1 VTRVII
7 IDDHPIV
14 REGLVAALDGKNGI
28 EIAGAFGTAE
38 EAIAALSRVKP
49 EVAVLDLELPRMSGL
64 EAIARLR
71 ESAAVV
77 ILTAYESEE
86 DIERALDAGAKG
98 FLLKGAPLDDIER
111 AIAAAAR
118 GQSYVDARVAGKMI
132 SRRGSERLTS
142 REREVLQLIADG
154 RSNKE
159 IGTRLRISERT
170 AKFHVTSILA
180 KLGAD
185 NRAQAVAIAKER
197 RLI

>member
-28 EIAGAFGTAE
+28 EIVGAFGAAE

-49 EVAVLDLELPRMSGL
+49 EVAVLDLELPRMSGID
-64 EAIARLR
+64 AIARLR

-98 FLLKGAPLDDIER
+98 YLLKGAPLDDIER

-118 GQSYVDARVAGKMI
+118 GESYVDARVAGKMI
-132 SRRGSERLTS
+132 SRRGSERLTA

-159 IGTRLRISERT
+159 IGTRLRIAERT
-170 AKFHVTSILA
+170 AKFHVTAILA